1 MSDMKILSQLFKET
15 ALVKPQK
22 KNDKLSVKL
31 SEPQS
36 PGSIATIHNLPW
48 DAIIIKGDKFRS
60 PDSVFNGKRGEC
72 KRADFVIISEEKK
85 CIIYI
90 EMKRTKGGREKI
102 VKQLMGAQCFVKY
115 CTEIG
120 KTFWK
125 KNNFLRNYQSRFISI
140 GRTGISKR
148 GTRYSSKET
157 LHDLPDQAMKINSPH
172 SLQFNQIARLNPK
185 LR

>member
-1 MSDMKILSQLFKET
+1 MSDMEILSQLFKET

-22 KNDKLSVKL
+22 KHRKLYVEL
-31 SEPQS
+31 REPQA
-36 PGSIATIHNLPW
+36 PDSIATIHNLPG
-48 DAIIIKGDKFRS
+48 DAKIIKGDKFRS
-60 PDSVFNGKRGEC
+60 PDSVFNGKHGEC
-72 KRADFVIISEEKK
+72 KRADYVIISEEKK

-90 EMKRTKGGREKI
+90 EMKRTKGEWKKI
-102 VKQLMGAQCFVKY
+102 VKQLMGTQCFIKY

-140 GRTGISKR
+140 GRTGISKS
-148 GTRYSSKET
+148 GTRYTPKEK
-157 LHDLPDQAMKINSPH
+157 LHDLPDRAMKINSPH
-172 SLQFNQIARLNPK
+172 RLQFHQIARLNPK